1 MEKAI
6 VLLSGGQDSATCLFW
21 AKEKFPL
28 ADALFIH
35 YEQRHKIEYQS
46 ARNLCQQEKVFL
58 HELSVPAFKEIGGT
72 AMIEEKLITNPE
84 HGIPNTFVPG
94 RNILF
99 LTLAAALGYKL
110 NASNLV
116 IGVNEADY
124 SGYPDCRSDFIR
136 QMEKTLSLGMDFR
149 LTIHTPLQFLDKS
162 QIWELS
168 YQLGVM
174 EHIVKET
181 HTCYIGD
188 HTTLHEWGYGCGTCP
203 ACKLRAN
210 GYFKFMERQKNK
222 DLSQEPKKSGE

>member
-21 AKEKFPL
+21 AKEKFSL
-28 ADALFIH
+28 VEALFIH
-35 YEQRHKIEYQS
+35 YEQRHKIEYKS
-46 ARNLCQQEKVFL
+46 ARKLCEAEKIFF

-72 AMIEEKLITNPE
+72 AMIEEKTITNPE

-99 LTLAAALGYKL
+99 LTLAAALGYQRE
-110 NASNLV
+110 STHLV

-136 QMEKTLSLGMDFR
+136 QMEKTLSLGMDTKI
-149 LTIHTPLQFLDKS
+149 TIHTPLQFLDKA
-162 QIWELS
+162 QIWALAN
-168 YQLGVM
+168 QLGVL
-174 EHIVKET
+174 ERIVKET
-181 HTCYIGD
+181 HTCYVGD
-188 HTTLHEWGYGCGTCP
+188 HSIMNEWGYGCGICP

-210 GYFKFMERQKNK
+210 GYYKFLERQNSKN
-222 DLSQEPKKSGE
+222 QEAIGE